1 MKMRTKLALV
11 GVLGLFLSL
20 NLTAQKPADLV
31 GTWVGLATL
40 EGMGDPNELTLVLD
54 LKDGELVGHMSDQ
67 YETMIEAPISEI
79 KLGEGEFNF
88 SVVAMGPGGQDLT
101 LIFKMKMDVDSMKGT
116 LEVPD
121 MSLNGKWEATK
132 Q

>member
-20 NLTAQKPADLV
+20 SLTAQKPADLV